1 MDLPVLIFD
10 GHWQSGSTVMKSEHR
25 AHYRMLSPKS
35 VYDCLMRD
43 IYTSGL
49 LEDSGTAHPVLPCTM
64 EQVSVHPMG
73 WKKIDRKDFIS
84 CFWRVSSLLPLYCTC
99 STCAKQLKLTN
110 MHLPTMPWITALHD
124 TFTLDQLSHCC
135 SYLTN
140 TAISDCALMH
150 AWTKHYKW
158 YEHD

>member
-10 GHWQSGSTVMKSEHR
+10 GHWQSGSMVMKSEHR

-64 EQVSVHPMG
+64 EQVSVLPMG
-73 WKKIDRKDFIS
+73 WKKNRQKRFHFLFLEGFLVIAPL
-84 CFWRVSSLLPLYCTC
+84 VHLL
-99 STCAKQLKLTN
+99 
-110 MHLPTMPWITALHD
+110 HLCKAAETD
-124 TFTLDQLSHCC
+124 
-135 SYLTN
+135 
-140 TAISDCALMH
+140 
-150 AWTKHYKW
+150 
-158 YEHD
+158 